1 MLNKLED
8 EGYIKRLPTDP
19 RRVENSLNL
28 AKRDFLTAN
37 KMLTDENYDWAFN
50 AYNSMLNLLEP
61 NVSHG
66 I

>member
-8 EGYIKRLPTDP
+8 EGYIKRLPTYP

-50 AYNSMLNLLEP
+50 IAYNSMLQ
-61 NVSHG
+61 S
-66 I
+66 IRA

>member
-50 AYNSMLNLLEP
+50 IAYNSMLQ
-61 NVSHG
+61 S
-66 I
+66 IRA